1 MQDGTNLSHL
11 PVVALEC
18 KFSMV
23 SLLRVEMIAHV
34 CFQTAAWD
42 IGVDEPS
49 VAATMM
55 DRFVVPEL
63 FVLNPVQNANQP
75 HLANSKNIQ
84 VALHHQE

>member
-1 MQDGTNLSHL
+1 
-11 PVVALEC
+11 
-18 KFSMV
+18 
-23 SLLRVEMIAHV
+23 MIVHV
-34 CFQTAAWD
+34 RFQTAAWD